1 MIYFEVWKQL
11 DLLTEWMLGRESSKD
26 AYKIQD
32 LPNGRVSLPLLGLGE
47 MGRLDVGKV
56 TSVLP
61 DRFKVCNQ

>member
-1 MIYFEVWKQL
+1 M
-11 DLLTEWMLGRESSKD
+11 LTEWMLGRESSKD